1 VKDDRAF
8 LLHIRDAAAQI
19 VEYTAC
25 DSAAFYSDRRT
36 QDAVIRNLEIIGEA
50 AKNLSEATRARSPA
64 IPWRLITGMRD
75 KLIHNYFGVNLD
87 LVWQTVEREI
97 PRLQKAVNEL
107 LEGP

>member
-1 VKDDRAF
+1 MKDDRAF

-19 VEYTAC
+19 VEY
-25 DSAAFYSDRRT
+25 AAGHAASFYADRRT

-50 AKNLSEATRARSPA
+50 AKNLSEATKARSPT

-107 LEGP
+107 LEGS